1 VTPGANRENLSGFS
15 DRSASSR
22 KADPHMAKTKKE
34 SGRKRSKTNR
44 LKASL
49 RRKRTKQV
57 LRNTGGERKYS
68 S

>member
-1 VTPGANRENLSGFS
+1 
-15 DRSASSR
+15 
-22 KADPHMAKTKKE
+22 MAKTQKE
-34 SGRKRSKTNR
+34 SGRKRNKTNR